1 MQEEK
6 NSNIYLTPEDRKPH
20 EEEVVLTNEVGEND
34 EQTQRRVLITP
45 KKELTKED
53 IELKK
58 KKKNAIIF
66 SIVAI
71 INLALFAYIIY
82 LVISI
87 FVNLA

>member
-1 MQEEK
+1 MQEEN

-20 EEEVVLTNEVGEND
+20 EEEVVFTNEVAEND

-71 INLALFAYIIY
+71 IDLALFAYIIY

-87 FVNLA
+87 FANLA

>member
-20 EEEVVLTNEVGEND
+20 EEEVVFTNEVGEND

-71 INLALFAYIIY
+71 IDLALFAYIIY

-87 FVNLA
+87 FANLA

>member
-1 MQEEK
+1 MQEEN

-34 EQTQRRVLITP
+34 EQAQRRVLIAP

-71 INLALFAYIIY
+71 IDLALFAYIIY

-87 FVNLA
+87 FANLA

>member
-1 MQEEK
+1 MQEEN

-34 EQTQRRVLITP
+34 EQTQRRVLIAP

-71 INLALFAYIIY
+71 IDLALFAYIIY

-87 FVNLA
+87 FANLA

>member
-1 MQEEK
+1 MHEEN

-20 EEEVVLTNEVGEND
+20 EEEVVLNSELGEND

-71 INLALFAYIIY
+71 IDLALFAYIIY

-87 FVNLA
+87 FANLA

>member
-1 MQEEK
+1 MQEEN

-20 EEEVVLTNEVGEND
+20 EEEVVLTNEVREND

-71 INLALFAYIIY
+71 IDLALFVYIIY

-87 FVNLA
+87 FANLA

>member
-1 MQEEK
+1 MQEEN

-20 EEEVVLTNEVGEND
+20 EEEVVLNSELGEND

-71 INLALFAYIIY
+71 IDLALFAYIIY

-87 FVNLA
+87 FTNLA

>member
-1 MQEEK
+1 MQDEN
-6 NSNIYLTPEDRKPH
+6 NSNIYLTPEDRKLH
-20 EEEVVLTNEVGEND
+20 EEEVVLNSEVGEND

-71 INLALFAYIIY
+71 IDLALFAYIIY

-87 FVNLA
+87 FANLA

>member
-1 MQEEK
+1 MQEEN

-45 KKELTKED
+45 KKEHTKED

-71 INLALFAYIIY
+71 IDLALFAYIIY

-87 FVNLA
+87 FANIA

>member
-1 MQEEK
+1 MQEEN

-20 EEEVVLTNEVGEND
+20 EEEVVLTNEVEEND

-53 IELKK
+53 IELNK

-71 INLALFAYIIY
+71 IDLALFAYIIY

-87 FVNLA
+87 FANLA

>member
-1 MQEEK
+1 MQEEN
-6 NSNIYLTPEDRKPH
+6 NSNIYLTPEDRKPR
-20 EEEVVLTNEVGEND
+20 EEEVVLNSELGEND

-71 INLALFAYIIY
+71 IDLALFAYIIY

-87 FVNLA
+87 FANLA

>member
-1 MQEEK
+1 MQEEN

-20 EEEVVLTNEVGEND
+20 EEEVVLNSELGEND

-71 INLALFAYIIY
+71 IDLALFAYIIY
-82 LVISI
+82 YSHILSI
-87 FVNLA
+87 

>member
-1 MQEEK
+1 MQEEN

-53 IELKK
+53 IELKN

-71 INLALFAYIIY
+71 IDLALFAYIIY

-87 FVNLA
+87 FANLA

>member
-1 MQEEK
+1 MQEEN

-20 EEEVVLTNEVGEND
+20 EEEVVLNSELGEND

-71 INLALFAYIIY
+71 IDLGLFAYIIY

-87 FVNLA
+87 FANLA

>member
-1 MQEEK
+1 MQEEN

-34 EQTQRRVLITP
+34 EQTQRRVLIAP
-45 KKELTKED
+45 KKEITKED

-71 INLALFAYIIY
+71 IDLALFAYIIY

-87 FVNLA
+87 FANLA

>member
-1 MQEEK
+1 MQEEN

-20 EEEVVLTNEVGEND
+20 EEAVGLTNEVGENE

-71 INLALFAYIIY
+71 IDLALFAYIIY

-87 FVNLA
+87 FANLA

>member
-1 MQEEK
+1 MQEEN

-20 EEEVVLTNEVGEND
+20 EEEVVLTNEVREND
-34 EQTQRRVLITP
+34 EQAQRRVLITP

-53 IELKK
+53 IELKN

-87 FVNLA
+87 FANLA

>member
-1 MQEEK
+1 MQEEN

-20 EEEVVLTNEVGEND
+20 EEEVVFNSELGEND

-71 INLALFAYIIY
+71 IDLALFAYIIY

-87 FVNLA
+87 FANLV

>member
-1 MQEEK
+1 MQEEN

-20 EEEVVLTNEVGEND
+20 EEEAVLTNEVGEND

-71 INLALFAYIIY
+71 IDLALFAYIIY

-87 FVNLA
+87 FANLA